1 MNKLMENW
9 KRFLNEDLLAEG
21 RLQDAKKKYPDH
33 AEYIDAMS
41 AKDPSGNNKY
51 LMWMAKQFNTDA
63 SNFSMSDERKKIYVD
78 TITDLVSKFH
88 KSVQRLEKKDI
99 NQYKTLDELDDTL
112 EKLGATSKEKRQ
124 KKKEVAHEE
133 SRVVYDTDEYFV
145 VRPETENASCY
156 YGEHTTVWCISATKS
171 SNYFEDYTQRGKAFY
186 FVRNNYKSEKDPN
199 KIIALVYSDEY
210 GYDYP
215 EEIFDATNENI
226 NLSSLKEIL
235 GDEYKDILDAAK
247 SDLKE
252 HGAGANM
259 TAEFDRIVRE
269 SRGEMEYTELGW
281 SDEGLGQYYFTAESR
296 FELEDFLGVS
306 SEQLKE
312 EDIDI
317 KDWVRDAIDEIRMY
331 GVEYINV
338 RGDEVS
344 IYYNFDHVSRDV
356 PGFEKIAEDAKDADE
371 QISTALRNN
380 LLRALAEEGLGKASG
395 FGDLNKR
402 LEQMKLKNFDFEEDD
417 DDSTLEFGTI
427 ITVPLEQIRLFLQDR
442 GMDVDS
448 SSYAE
453 LVQAVGNEV
462 TGEAFKKDFLKDI
475 RSMLQKDIQAAAQVS
490 LPGIEKGDAADQLE
504 KMVFDNLEQKF
515 RIKKTF
521 QEPGGRPGGDAWRGA
536 GDWKTKGRYDFD
548 TLFRFSL
555 EDVSSEIAPAVA
567 SFFQKLDDSHEE
579 YERIFQQSVSDAIMD
594 EVNLKKVAEAI
605 ELKRKVMKELKE
617 RGIL

>member
-1 MNKLMENW
+1 MNKLMESW

-63 SNFSMSDERKKIYVD
+63 SNFSMSDQGKKIYVD

-99 NQYKTLDELDDTL
+99 NQYETLDELDDTL

-124 KKKEVAHEE
+124 KKKEVAQEGSRIVYE
-133 SRVVYDTDEYFV
+133 SDEYFV
-145 VRPETENASCY
+145 VRPETEEASCY
-156 YGEHTTVWCISATKS
+156 YGQNTQWCISATES

-186 FVRNNYKSEKDPN
+186 MIRNNYKSDKDPN
-199 KIIALVYSDEY
+199 KRIALVYSDEY
-210 GYDYP
+210 GYSRP
-215 EEIFDATNENI
+215 EEIFDATDDQI
-226 NLSSLKEIL
+226 SLSSLEEAL
-235 GDEYKDILDAAK
+235 GDEYDDILDAAK
-247 SDLKE
+247 SDLEE
-252 HGAGANM
+252 HGAGTNM
-259 TAEFDRIVRE
+259 TEEFDRIVE
-269 SRGEMEYTELGW
+269 ETRGEMKYTELGW
-281 SDEGLGQYYFTAESR
+281 DDAGFGEYYFTAQSY
-296 FELEDFLGVS
+296 FNLEDFLGVS
-306 SEQLKE
+306 SEQLEE
-312 EDIDI
+312 EDIYI
-317 KDWVRDAIDEIRMY
+317 ETWVREAIDEIRMY
-331 GVEYINV
+331 DVDEVEVN
-338 RGDEVS
+338 GDEVS
-344 IYYNFDHVSRDV
+344 IYYRFDDVSRDV
-356 PGFEKIAEDAKDADE
+356 PGFEKIAEEAKYADE
-371 QISTALRNN
+371 QISTELRNY

-395 FGDLNKR
+395 FGDLSKR

-417 DDSTLEFGTI
+417 DDSTLDVGTI

-442 GMDVDS
+442 GVDVDS

-453 LVQAVGNEV
+453 LVQAVGKEV

-475 RSMLQKDIQAAAQVS
+475 RAMLQKDIQAAAQVS

-521 QEPGGRPGGDAWRGA
+521 QETGGRPAGDVWRGA
-536 GDWKTKGRYDFD
+536 GKWKTKGRYDFD

-555 EDVSSEIAPAVA
+555 EDVSSELAPAVA
-567 SFFQKLDDSHEE
+567 SFFQKLDDSHDE
-579 YERIFQQSVSDAIMD
+579 YEKIFQQSVSDVIMD
-594 EVNLKKVAEAI
+594 EVNLKKVAESI

>member
-1 MNKLMENW
+1 MNKLMESW

-33 AEYIDAMS
+33 AEYIDVMS

-63 SNFSMSDERKKIYVD
+63 SNFSMSDEGKKIYVD

-124 KKKEVAHEE
+124 KKKEVAQEGSRIVYE
-133 SRVVYDTDEYFV
+133 SDEYFV
-145 VRPETENASCY
+145 VRPETEEASCY
-156 YGEHTTVWCISATKS
+156 YGQNTQWCISATES
-171 SNYFEDYTQRGKAFY
+171 ANYFEDYSQRGKAFY
-186 FVRNNYKSEKDPN
+186 MIRNNYKSDKDPN
-199 KIIALVYSDEY
+199 KRIALVYSDY
-210 GYDYP
+210 SGYDRP
-215 EEIFDATNENI
+215 EEIFDATDDQI
-226 NLSSLKEIL
+226 SLSSLKEAL
-235 GDEYKDILDAAK
+235 GDEYDDILDAAK
-247 SDLKE
+247 SDLEE
-252 HGAGANM
+252 HGAGTNM
-259 TAEFDRIVRE
+259 TEEFDRIVEE
-269 SRGEMEYTELGW
+269 SRGEMKYTEIGW
-281 SDEGLGQYYFTAESR
+281 DDAGFGEYYFTAQSY
-296 FELEDFLGVS
+296 FNLEDFLGVS
-306 SEQLKE
+306 SDQLEE

-317 KDWVRDAIDEIRMY
+317 ETWVQDAVSETRMY
-331 GVEYINV
+331 DVDYVEVY
-338 RGDEVS
+338 GDEVS
-344 IYYNFDHVSRDV
+344 IYYRFDDVSRDV
-356 PGFEKIAEDAKDADE
+356 PGFEKIAEEARYADE
-371 QISTALRNN
+371 KIGTDLRNN

-395 FGDLNKR
+395 FGDLSKR
-402 LEQMKLKNFDFEEDD
+402 LEQMKLKNFDFEEDG

-521 QEPGGRPGGDAWRGA
+521 QEPGGRPSGTEWRGT

>member
-1 MNKLMENW
+1 MNKLMESW

-63 SNFSMSDERKKIYVD
+63 SNFSMSDQGKKIYVD

-124 KKKEVAHEE
+124 KKKEVAQEGSRIVYE
-133 SRVVYDTDEYFV
+133 SDEYFV
-145 VRPETENASCY
+145 VRPETEEASCY
-156 YGEHTTVWCISATKS
+156 YGQNTQWCISATES

-186 FVRNNYKSEKDPN
+186 MIRNNYKSDKDPN
-199 KIIALVYSDEY
+199 KRIALVYSDY
-210 GYDYP
+210 SGYDRP
-215 EEIFDATNENI
+215 EEIFDATDDQI
-226 NLSSLKEIL
+226 SLSSLEEAL
-235 GDEYKDILDAAK
+235 GDEYDDILDAAK
-247 SDLKE
+247 SDLEE
-252 HGAGANM
+252 HGAGTNM
-259 TAEFDRIVRE
+259 TEEFDRIVE
-269 SRGEMEYTELGW
+269 ETRGEMKYTELGW
-281 SDEGLGQYYFTAESR
+281 DDIGFGEYYFTAQSY
-296 FELEDFLGVS
+296 FNLEDFLGVS
-306 SEQLKE
+306 SEQLEE

-317 KDWVRDAIDEIRMY
+317 ETWVQDAVRETRMY
-331 GVEYINV
+331 DVDYVEVY
-338 RGDEVS
+338 GDEVS
-344 IYYNFDHVSRDV
+344 IYYRFDDVSRDV
-356 PGFEKIAEDAKDADE
+356 PGFEKIAEEAKYADE
-371 QISTALRNN
+371 QISTELRNY

-395 FGDLNKR
+395 FGDLSKR

-417 DDSTLEFGTI
+417 DDSTLDVGTI

-442 GMDVDS
+442 GVDVDS

-453 LVQAVGNEV
+453 LVQAVGKEV

-475 RSMLQKDIQAAAQVS
+475 RAMLQKDIQAAAQVS

-521 QEPGGRPGGDAWRGA
+521 QETGGRPAGDVWRGA
-536 GDWKTKGRYDFD
+536 GEWRTKGRYDFD
-548 TLFRFSL
+548 TLFRFPI
-555 EDVSSEIAPAVA
+555 EDVSSELAPAIA
-567 SFFQKLDDSHEE
+567 SFFQKLDDSHDE
-579 YERIFQQSVSDAIMD
+579 YEKIFQQSVSDVIMD
-594 EVNLKKVAEAI
+594 EVNLKKVAESI

>member
-1 MNKLMENW
+1 MNKLMEGW

-21 RLQDAKKKYPDH
+21 RLQDTKKKFPDD
-33 AEYIDAMS
+33 AVYIDQLS
-41 AKDPSGNNKY
+41 KIDPSGNNKY
-51 LMWMAKQFNTDA
+51 LMWMAKQLDYHA
-63 SNFSMSDERKKIYVD
+63 RGMSNVGKETMVD
-78 TITDLVSKFH
+78 VLTDLIQSFH
-88 KSVQRLEKKDI
+88 KNVQRLEKKDI
-99 NQYKTLDELDDTL
+99 NQYKSLDDVEAAI

-124 KKKEVAHEE
+124 KKKEVAQEGSRIVYE
-133 SRVVYDTDEYFV
+133 SDEYFV
-145 VRPETENASCY
+145 VRPETEEASCY
-156 YGEHTTVWCISATKS
+156 YGQNTQWCISATES

-186 FVRNNYKSEKDPN
+186 MIRNNYKSDKDPN
-199 KIIALVYSDEY
+199 KRIALVYSDEY
-210 GYDYP
+210 GYNKP
-215 EEIFDATNENI
+215 EEIFDATDDQI
-226 NLSSLKEIL
+226 SLSSLEEAL
-235 GDEYKDILDAAK
+235 GDEYNDILDAAK
-247 SDLKE
+247 SDLEE

-259 TAEFDRIVRE
+259 TAEFDRIVEE
-269 SRGEMEYTELGW
+269 SRGEMEYTEIGW
-281 SDEGLGQYYFTAESR
+281 DDAGFGEYYFTAQSY
-296 FELEDFLGVS
+296 FNLEDFLGVT
-306 SEQLKE
+306 SEQLEE

-317 KDWVRDAIDEIRMY
+317 EDWVREAVEETRMY
-331 GVEYINV
+331 DVDYVEVY
-338 RGDEVS
+338 GDEVS
-344 IYYNFDHVSRDV
+344 IYYRFDDVSRDV
-356 PGFEKIAEDAKDADE
+356 PGFEKIAEEAKYADE
-371 QISTALRNN
+371 QVSTVLRNN

-395 FGDLNKR
+395 FGDLSKR
-402 LEQMKLKNFDFEEDD
+402 LEQMKLKNFDFEEDG
-417 DDSTLEFGTI
+417 DDSTLDVGTI

-515 RIKKTF
+515 RINKKF
-521 QEPGGRPGGDAWRGA
+521 QEPGGRPSGTEWRST

-555 EDVSSEIAPAVA
+555 EDVSSELAPAVA

>member
-21 RLQDAKKKYPDH
+21 RLDDAKKKYPDH
-33 AEYIDAMS
+33 AEYIDQLS
-41 AKDPSGNNKY
+41 KIDPSGNNKY
-51 LMWMAKQFNTDA
+51 LMWMAKQLDRHA
-63 SNFSMSDERKKIYVD
+63 RGMSNVGKETMVD
-78 TITDLVSKFH
+78 VLTDLIQSFH
-88 KSVQRLEKKDI
+88 KNVQRLEKKDI
-99 NQYKTLDELDDTL
+99 NQYKSLDDVEAAI

-124 KKKEVAHEE
+124 KKKEVAQEGSRIVYE
-133 SRVVYDTDEYFV
+133 SDEYFV
-145 VRPETENASCY
+145 VRPETEEASCY
-156 YGEHTTVWCISATKS
+156 YGQNTQWCISATES
-171 SNYFEDYTQRGKAFY
+171 ANYFEDYSQRGKAFY
-186 FVRNNYKSEKDPN
+186 MIRNNYKSDKDPN
-199 KIIALVYSDEY
+199 KRIALVYSDEY
-210 GYDYP
+210 GYNKP
-215 EEIFDATNENI
+215 EEIFDATDDQI
-226 NLSSLKEIL
+226 SLSSLEEAL
-235 GDEYKDILDAAK
+235 GDEYNDILDAAK
-247 SDLKE
+247 SDLEE

-259 TAEFDRIVRE
+259 TAEFDRIVEE
-269 SRGEMEYTELGW
+269 SRGEMKYTEIGW
-281 SDEGLGQYYFTAESR
+281 DDAGFGEYYFTAQSY
-296 FELEDFLGVS
+296 FNLEDFLDVT
-306 SEQLKE
+306 SEQLEE

-317 KDWVRDAIDEIRMY
+317 EDWVRDAIEETRMY
-331 GVEYINV
+331 DVDYVEVY
-338 RGDEVS
+338 GDEVS
-344 IYYNFDHVSRDV
+344 IYYRFDDVSRDV
-356 PGFEKIAEDAKDADE
+356 PGFEKIAEEAKYADE

-395 FGDLNKR
+395 FGDLSKR
-402 LEQMKLKNFDFEEDD
+402 LVQMKLKNFDFEEDG
-417 DDSTLEFGTI
+417 DDSTLDVGTI
-427 ITVPLEQIRLFLQDR
+427 ISVPLQQIRLFLQDR

-490 LPGIEKGDAADQLE
+490 LPGIEKSDAADQLE

-515 RIKKTF
+515 RINKKF
-521 QEPGGRPGGDAWRGA
+521 QEPGGRPSGTEWRST

-605 ELKRKVMKELKE
+605 ELKRKVMKELKK
-617 RGIL
+617 RGMM